1 MVSLKL
7 TSGQGAMSVPRE
19 WTDLEPPA
27 LLPPEG
33 SGCVL
38 DCESLIRLR
47 RFLDDSIKSTDN
59 FYQKE
64 LD

>member
-1 MVSLKL
+1 MVSLRL
-7 TSGQGAMSVPRE
+7 ASGQGAMLVPRE

-38 DCESLIRLR
+38 DCESLLR
-47 RFLDDSIKSTDN
+47 VRDYLDNHLQSVDN
-59 FYQKE
+59 FVSKGT
-64 LD
+64 

>member
-1 MVSLKL
+1 MVSLNL
-7 TSGQGAMSVPRE
+7 GPGEGTMSVPRE

-27 LLPPEG
+27 LAPPEG
-33 SGCVL
+33 EGCIL

-47 RFLDDSIKSTDN
+47 RFIDDFIKSKKN
-59 FYQKE
+59 FQKE